1 MLVRFRPRGGGPE
14 RVSEVSAIPV
24 RAEGGDVV
32 YVIGLFVE
40 VTREFELA
48 GAQRSSAERAE
59 QLYREAA
66 RTSALLDALYGSAP
80 VGLGFWD
87 TELRYVRV
95 NEALARIN
103 QRPAEDHVGRSLD
116 EVVPQLAHV
125 LAPIARRVLETG
137 EPVLELE
144 MAGGTPLDP
153 DAERFW
159 RASYYPVFGPDGEA
173 LGVGAVVEEL
183 TDRRRAERR
192 TELQLAVTSILT
204 AAETVEDAVRGVLR
218 LLCSE
223 LDWDVAAFWPV
234 EPDRSPRTYVRRG
247 LSFEGFVAATEG
259 SAASPESLPA
269 RVARARRAAWLE
281 ELVADVFPRAAD
293 AAAEG
298 LTSGVVFPAAVDGD
312 LVGVLEVFS
321 RARRRHDPALEQTLT
336 GLAGQLAQFIRRKR
350 VEEDRVQLLE
360 SERRARAEAEA
371 AAATLRKLGRV
382 SEVALEHVSLDDML
396 RSLLARIVDVLDAD
410 TATILLVGED
420 GHLHVRASLGLEAEL
435 DRALAIP
442 VGAGLAG
449 RVAASRSPL
458 LVPDLTQVEL
468 VSPVLR
474 ERGINSVVAIPFTV
488 EDRVIGVLHAG
499 SEAFAQF
506 VEEDARLLEL
516 IADRVALAIN
526 QAALYD
532 AEREAQERLQFL
544 ADASTLLASSLDVE
558 ATFERIAQLAVPQF
572 ADWCAVDLVGD
583 GGRLEPVAVAHLDPA
598 KVEVGRRIAA
608 GSRAS
613 IHDELG
619 LGAVVRSG
627 APSLLAAIDEQALR
641 EVYGGRPDLLDD
653 LLGLGLSSTMVV
665 PLVLRDEPLGAIAFA
680 WAESGRRYGPGDL
693 RFVQE
698 LASRAAVA
706 VENTRLYRAAG
717 RRRDQLGF
725 LVEASAL
732 LGASLDVDRTLE
744 RLGAL
749 VAGRIADWCAIHLA
763 SEPGTSRLVSLAHR
777 DPSRAAAVTA
787 RLLDDPSLAE
797 LLGVGTVIDTGAP
810 QFQPAISPE
819 PTGGE
824 AALRSCIVVPLEARG
839 RVFGAMTLV
848 WAETD
853 ESYDEDDLDFV
864 LDLALRA
871 GDRDRQRAA
880 LRAPPR
886 SAPRRRA
893 CSPRSATGCSCS
905 TTPASCVPGT
915 RPRPPRPVWPLRTCS
930 TGRPS
935 RRSAGWAAVAA
946 PRSRSSRRAAPSRVP
961 SRYRSTSG
969 GRELWLSIHGVA
981 VPDGAV
987 YAFRDLTEERALEQM
1002 RNEFV
1007 STVSHELRTPLAA
1020 IYGAAMTLRRGDV
1033 DARRVPALDAARR
1046 RLGRGRPPRPHRQ
1059 RHPLGEPAR
1068 HRLAPRHDPGVRSRR
1083 ARARGGRA
1091 RSRRTSIRG
1100 TRSSCR
1106 STTASRLVA
1115 GDPDKVSRI
1124 LINLVDNAVKYSPD
1138 GGRVSVRLRRSGA
1151 HVCVRGEDQG
1161 LGIPPAEQRRVF
1173 EKFYRLDPNM
1183 NRGVGGTGLGLYICR
1198 ELVRRMDGRI
1208 WVESAGLGTGST
1220 FHIELP
1226 PAAGS
1231 RQDLRTAFAGSAGNA
1246 SLSRVAGES
1255 ACGKRGRGLRPVL
1268 DGTGRYSARGALLD
1282 GGRGAAAVRSAEAA
1296 PARPEHERQ
1305 DDADPADDHQDDPD
1319 RVDVEAGRGRVDRPG
1334 EDRTRGDQDQTDS
1347 DTHGEE
1353 PPSRTPDVGGRPADV
1368 RGCREIN
1375 VRGADSVTTRAGP
1388 AGAEDRSPGPGVS
1401 RRGSS
1406 RARLRGIRSSRLR
1419 RGCAGDRSCSW
1430 LRSRWSQV
1438 RSVPPSRS

>member
-24 RAEGGDVV
+24 RADGGHVA
-32 YVIGLFVE
+32 YVISLFRE
-40 VTREFELA
+40 VTRELELA
-48 GAQRSSAERAE
+48 QAQRSSAERAE

-103 QRPAEDHVGRSLD
+103 QRPVEDHVGRSLD

-125 LAPIARRVLETG
+125 LTPIARRVLETG

-223 LDWDVAAFWPV
+223 LDWDVAAFWPL
-234 EPDRSPRTYVRRG
+234 EPDRPPHTHVRRG
-247 LSFEGFVAATEG
+247 LSFDGFVAVTEG
-259 SAASPESLPA
+259 SEASPESLPA
-269 RVARARRAAWLE
+269 RVARERRAAWLE
-281 ELVADVFPRAAD
+281 ELAPDVFPRATD
-293 AAAEG
+293 AATEG

-336 GLAGQLAQFIRRKR
+336 GLAGQLAQFVRRKR

-360 SERRARAEAEA
+360 RERRARAEAEA

-396 RSLLARIVDVLDAD
+396 RSLLERIVDVLDAD
-410 TATILLVGED
+410 TATILLVDED
-420 GHLHVRASLGLEAEL
+420 DHLHVRASLGFEAEL

-468 VSPVLR
+468 ARPVLR
-474 ERGINSVVAIPFTV
+474 ERGINSVVAIPLTV

-558 ATFERIAQLAVPQF
+558 ATLERIAELAVPQF
-572 ADWCAVDLVGD
+572 ADWCAVGLVGD
-583 GGRLEPVAVAHLDPA
+583 GGRLEPVAVAHRDPA

-613 IHDELG
+613 THDELG

-627 APSLLAAIDEQALR
+627 APSLLAPIDEQALR

-706 VENTRLYRAAG
+706 VENARLYRAAG

-763 SEPGTSRLVSLAHR
+763 SESGTPRLVSLAHR

-797 LLGVGTVIDTGAP
+797 LLGVGAVIDTGAP
-810 QFQPAISPE
+810 QFQPVISAE
-819 PTGGE
+819 PAGGE

-853 ESYDEDDLDFV
+853 ERYEDDDLDFA

-871 GDRDRQRAA
+871 GVAIDNAQLYAASEERAQA
-880 LRAPPR
+880 ARVLASVGDGVFLLDDSGFVRTWNA
-886 SAPRRRA
+886 AA
-893 CSPRSATGCSCS
+893 AAATGLA
-905 TTPASCVPGT
+905 PADVLD
-915 RPRPPRPVWPLRTCS
+915 RPAVEAIR
-930 TGRPS
+930 
-935 RRSAGWAAVAA
+935 GWAAVA
-946 PRSRSSRRAAPSRVP
+946 PRIPIVAAGGTLPRPESLPLDV
-961 SRYRSTSG
+961 G

-981 VPDGAV
+981 VPDGVV

-1033 DARRVPALDAARR
+1033 TLDES
-1046 RLGRGRPPRPHRQ
+1046 Q
-1059 RHPLGEPAR
+1059 RSTLLDVVSGEAD
-1068 HRLAPRHDPGVRSRR
+1068 RLA
-1083 ARARGGRA
+1083 
-1091 RSRRTSIRG
+1091 RTVNDILW
-1100 TRSSCR
+1100 
-1106 STTASRLVA
+1106 ASRLDSDSLHVTIQACDLAALAREVVEAQQTHLDPGHEIELQVDDGLPPVA

-1138 GGRVSVRLRRSGA
+1138 GGRVSVRLRRSGT
-1151 HVCVRGEDQG
+1151 HVWCAVEDQG
-1161 LGIPPAEQRRVF
+1161 LGIPPPEQRRVF

-1226 PAAGS
+1226 PAAGTLGKP
-1231 RQDLRTAFAGSAGNA
+1231 LRTAFTG
-1246 SLSRVAGES
+1246 LAGEH
-1255 ACGKRGRGLRPVL
+1255 
-1268 DGTGRYSARGALLD
+1268 
-1282 GGRGAAAVRSAEAA
+1282 
-1296 PARPEHERQ
+1296 PAH
-1305 DDADPADDHQDDPD
+1305 
-1319 RVDVEAGRGRVDRPG
+1319 AGRGRVPVRKERTGPEARPRRFRTSTQRG
-1334 EDRTRGDQDQTDS
+1334 GPSSTVVVVRRRSAAPNPPQLDQNMRDRTMPI
-1347 DTHGEE
+1347 
-1353 PPSRTPDVGGRPADV
+1353 PPTIIRMIPIVLMLKPDVVALT
-1368 RGCREIN
+1368 
-1375 VRGADSVTTRAGP
+1375 A
-1388 AGAEDRSPGPGVS
+1388 
-1401 RRGSS
+1401 
-1406 RARLRGIRSSRLR
+1406 
-1419 RGCAGDRSCSW
+1419 
-1430 LRSRWSQV
+1430 QV
-1438 RSVPPSRS
+1438 RIAPAAIRIRLTPIPMVKNLLLELPTLVVDPPTFAGVGK